1 MKTKILLLATLFAV
15 LVTGCKDEGEITA
28 SIAGKWQGEKADFN
42 LNPSGPIPG
51 YTITEED
58 FPIHIEFKTD
68 GSVTITDPDG
78 TTATGTYTMADRKL
92 SLQIDYNIE
101 FIGLSGTYVVD
112 ELSDSKLKAV
122 IKKEDTFTDPDS
134 GQEFEGEITVTLYF
148 DRMSN

>member
-1 MKTKILLLATLFAV
+1 MKTKVFLIAGLLSLLLF
-15 LVTGCKDEGEITA
+15 GCEDDGEISA
-28 SIAGKWQGEKADFN
+28 SIAGKWQGDKVDFN

-58 FPIHIEFKTD
+58 FPIQAEFKTD
-68 GSVTITDPDG
+68 GSVTITDANG
-78 TTATGTYTMADRKL
+78 TTTAGTYAMTGRKL
-92 SLQIDYNIE
+92 ALQINYTIE
-101 FIGLSGTYVVD
+101 FIGLSGTYTVD

-148 DRMSN
+148 DRSTN